1 MKKEVLKEPIFAEK
15 ILRIIRSSPS
25 MEEMREQ
32 LRDYHDNDIA
42 QSLKYLNRAER
53 NLLYSALDAEW
64 LAEIIS
70 YIDDPVEYVDEI
82 GIDKLSAIINEMDAD
97 DAVDLWESIDESVK
111 VKLRPMIDDQTKAAI
126 LLINSYDDDE
136 VGSLITT
143 NYICIHQSLTIR
155 QAMHELVR
163 QAGENDNI
171 ATIYVVDSRNRF
183 CGAIDL
189 KDLIVAR
196 ENVPLDSL
204 ISYAYPYLLD
214 HEKISDSIEKIK
226 DYAEDSLPVL
236 NRDKKI
242 IGIIT
247 AQDVVEA
254 VDDELGEDYAKLAG
268 LSAEEDL
275 NETIAESIKKRL
287 PWLIILLFLGMGVS
301 TVVGAF
307 EGVVAVL
314 PVVICFQSLI
324 LDMAGNV
331 GTQSLAVTIRV
342 LMDENLSAKDKLH
355 LAAKEMKVGSCNG
368 ALLGV
373 MALVFLGVYIVL
385 FKGYS
390 AANAFLISGCVGLS
404 LLAAIV
410 ISSLVGTLVPMLFHK
425 VKIDP
430 AVASGPLI
438 TTINDLVAVVTYYG
452 LAWVFLIDLF
462 HLV

>member
-155 QAMHELVR
+155 QAMYELVR

-171 ATIYVVDSRNRF
+171 ATIYVVDGRNRF

-254 VDDELGEDYAKLAG
+254 VDDELGEDYAMLAG